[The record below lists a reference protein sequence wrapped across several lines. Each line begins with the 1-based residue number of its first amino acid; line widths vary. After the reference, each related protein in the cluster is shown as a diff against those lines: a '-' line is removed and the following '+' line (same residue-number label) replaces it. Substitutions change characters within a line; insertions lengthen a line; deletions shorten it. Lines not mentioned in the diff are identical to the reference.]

1 MVAPLIAAYAPYLP
15 ALGHQVLRYWP
26 NITRFGGQAAAQA
39 NNLFRT
45 ISSGTQRLGQL
56 MYSPPVSQSLTQ
68 QGPLL
73 APFLGAG
80 IESFMMNSPKPPS
93 PPPSQESPIPT
104 LPPSPSQESPIPSP
118 YPAPETFTNKK
129 SPEDLKPKVDVPQ
142 AQPLAPASQTPPRE
156 PTDAE
161 KFLQSNTYKF
171 FQSDAYQKL
180 KDLFAGMAN
189 ASSDGSGWDALA
201 SGVKH
206 LNEGD
211 KQRGQVNQTVEYL
224 KSKGYSEEEA
234 AIMARNPQMLSAM
247 LTNTGRKDFND
258 GSSLIDDPTSP
269 TGKRVVYNPGSKAY
283 MDKEREAALRQHKN
297 LYAKVLLEDID
308 YVQEYLEKF
317 KNKATGNIALAAS
330 YAFSTSE
337 QSDVRQILESIQSRI
352 GLDRIDQMKMLSQRG
367 ALGLGN
373 VSDKDIEMLKES
385 LGKLNLRMSTRELKR
400 RLSIIKDVL
409 SRLNP
414 EVQGIVLGKIEAT
427 ENNMRNAVTAGNS
440 QNSTNQA
447 VSQGN
452 VANFTTVSST
462 EQANKMPIGVEFIYN
477 GQVYKRAK

>member
-1 MVAPLIAAYAPYLP
+1 MVAPIIPMALVAGARFAPHIMRYLYPRVAPKAVTGAQRFGQFMKANPKSAIATGGAMTLAPLMAPEEVHAPNNPYLQNMQQP
-15 ALGHQVLRYWP
+15 YGPFMPYTAPKTEMPLSVGNHSPMPNAL
-26 NITRFGGQAAAQA
+26 
-39 NNLFRT
+39 
-45 ISSGTQRLGQL
+45 
-56 MYSPPVSQSLTQ
+56 
-68 QGPLL
+68 
-73 APFLGAG
+73 
-80 IESFMMNSPKPPS
+80 ESTP
-93 PPPSQESPIPT
+93 QE
-104 LPPSPSQESPIPSP
+104 
-118 YPAPETFTNKK
+118 
-129 SPEDLKPKVDVPQ
+129 LKPHVNEQ
-142 AQPLAPASQTPPRE
+142 TQPLAPASPTPTSE
-156 PTDAE
+156 LTDAE

-180 KDLFAGMAN
+180 KDLFAGMA
-189 ASSDGSGWDALA
+189 AAPTDGSGWDALA

-211 KQRGQVNQTVEYL
+211 KQRGQVNQTVDYL
-224 KSKGYSEEEA
+224 KSKGYSDEEA
-234 AIMARNPQMLSAM
+234 AVMARNPQMLSAL
-247 LTNTGRKDFND
+247 LTGGTDSIKHYND

-269 TGKRVVYNPGSKAY
+269 TGKRVVYHPGGKAY
-283 MDKEREAALRQHKN
+283 LDKEREAALRQHKN

-337 QSDVRQILESIQSRI
+337 QSDVRQVLESIQSRI

-400 RLSIIKDVL
+400 RLSTIKDVL

-427 ENNMRNAVTAGNS
+427 ENNMRNAVMAGNN

-447 VSQGN
+447 GSQGN

>member
-1 MVAPLIAAYAPYLP
+1 MAFPILFPLSFAGLMAARAAPHVFRYLAPK
-15 ALGHQVLRYWP
+15 AVTG
-26 NITRFGGQAAAQA
+26 A
-39 NNLFRT
+39 N
-45 ISSGTQRLGQL
+45 RLGQL
-56 MYSPPVSQSLTQ
+56 ITKNPVGNFITKYPKTSLFMT
-68 QGPLL
+68 GMS
-73 APFLGAG
+73 G
-80 IESFMMNSPKPPS
+80 IESMMTPEKAQAPSNPYLQNSLNPYGPFMPYTAPKAEMPLGFDQHPPMPNALES
-93 PPPSQESPIPT
+93 TPQE
-104 LPPSPSQESPIPSP
+104 
-118 YPAPETFTNKK
+118 
-129 SPEDLKPKVDVPQ
+129 LKPHVNEQ
-142 AQPLAPASQTPPRE
+142 TQPLAPASPTPTPE
-156 PTDAE
+156 LTDAE

-180 KDLFAGMAN
+180 KDLFAGMA
-189 ASSDGSGWDALA
+189 AAPTDGSGWDALA

-224 KSKGYSEEEA
+224 KSKGYSDEEA
-234 AIMARNPQMLSAM
+234 AVMARNPQMLSAM
-247 LTNTGRKDFND
+247 LTGATDSIKHYND

-269 TGKRVVYNPGSKAY
+269 TGKRVVYHPGGKAY
-283 MDKEREAALRQHKN
+283 LDKERESALRQHKN

-308 YVQEYLEKF
+308 YVQEYLENF

-400 RLSIIKDVL
+400 RLSTIKDVL

-414 EVQGIVLGKIEAT
+414 EVQGIVLGHIEST
-427 ENNMRNAVTAGNS
+427 ENNMRNAVMARNS